1 MGIAESVRHGGRL
14 TPTATGAALMF
25 LRRPR
30 ARLRPRYVER
40 VANLKTI
47 RERLSQFDSVS
58 LEPADHQQAAVALVL
73 REGDSGIEILFIERS
88 TREDDPWSGHMA
100 FPGGRV
106 EAADVDTRSPAERET
121 LEEVGVSL
129 SEAEYLGHLADLQGS
144 PRFRQNRLIVSAHV
158 YSVEDPAPFVLDERE
173 VATALWFPVQGL
185 SDPSRHVPYRTPAMS
200 EVDFPGLLVGEPERH
215 IVWGLTYR
223 FVDIFMGAIERPL
236 PDRWDPSHEARWRQ
250 DRGE

>member
-1 MGIAESVRHGGRL
+1 
-14 TPTATGAALMF
+14 
-25 LRRPR
+25 
-30 ARLRPRYVER
+30 
-40 VANLKTI
+40 VADLKTI
-47 RERLSQFDSVS
+47 RERLKKFDSVS
-58 LEPADHQQAAVALVL
+58 LEPADHQQAAVAVVL
-73 REGDSGIEILFIERS
+73 REGASGSELLFIERS

-106 EAADVDTRSPAERET
+106 EAGDADTRAAAERET

-129 SEAEYLGHLADLQGS
+129 SGADYLGHLADLQGS

-158 YSVEDPAPFVLDERE
+158 YSVKDPAPFVLDERE

-185 SDPSRHVPYRTPAMS
+185 SDPERHVPYRTPAMR
-200 EVDFPGLLVGEPERH
+200 EVDFPGLLVGEPDRH
-215 IVWGLTYR
+215 VVWGLTYR